1 MIPREGPEH
10 WCHERALSNMMGL
23 APPPS
28 MSGLL
33 QGGEAGGGGIGCN
46 STAVGCL
53 WLAAQ
58 AAITFRK
65 THSRESTQSRNQGDF
80 LLGKFESYPVRMFRP
95 MCLQPPRAVSSTYCS
110 QCLEWGL
117 VLLHQLPAQRT
128 WNQQFHLVPDYST
141 GGGKYLSPEG
151 CCMQRLPAIPVL
163 HIHTHSMVQEE
174 FSCPQVSIGSSYV

>member
-1 MIPREGPEH
+1 
-10 WCHERALSNMMGL
+10 MGL

-80 LLGKFESYPVRMFRP
+80 LLGKLESYPVRMFRP
-95 MCLQPPRAVSSTYCS
+95 MCLQPPRAVSSTLTVAS
-110 QCLEWGL
+110 
-117 VLLHQLPAQRT
+117 A
-128 WNQQFHLVPDYST
+128 
-141 GGGKYLSPEG
+141 LSG
-151 CCMQRLPAIPVL
+151 AL
-163 HIHTHSMVQEE
+163 
-174 FSCPQVSIGSSYV
+174 FSCTNCQPKELGISSFTLCLTTLQGTGSTCPQKAAACRGSQPSQSFTSTRTPWSRRSSAARRYPLAPAMCSWKRGKKSK